1 MWFINAFTFSIN
13 VKYVAVKFKR
23 SNVESRSF
31 ACVDFEANK
40 ANGNSLFMDLVK

>member
-1 MWFINAFTFSIN
+1 MWCIKAFTFSIN

-31 ACVDFEANK
+31 ACVE
-40 ANGNSLFMDLVK
+40 ANGNSLFMDLIK